1 MIKNIHAPIQTTA
14 PVAEHS
20 PANQTDIFYR
30 LPKAGGDPYFGL
42 SRSHYYELERAGK
55 LKLVRLRRPG
65 ATRGVV
71 LISHAAVRAIVEA
84 AASEK

>member
-1 MIKNIHAPIQTTA
+1 MIKNIHAPIQTIA
-14 PVAEHS
+14 PVSEQGFQNH
-20 PANQTDIFYR
+20 PEFFR
-30 LPKAGGDPYFGL
+30 LPKTGGDPWWGL

-71 LISHAAVRAIVEA
+71 LISYAAVKAIVEA